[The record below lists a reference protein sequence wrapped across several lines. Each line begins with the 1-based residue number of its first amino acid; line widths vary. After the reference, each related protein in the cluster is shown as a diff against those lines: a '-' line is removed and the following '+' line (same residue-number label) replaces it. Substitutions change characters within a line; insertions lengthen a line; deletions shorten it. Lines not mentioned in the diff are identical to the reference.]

1 MSKHWWAKMILET
14 RCSIGGRIAHA
25 FFTIPAIRIPSDV
38 TRRKSATEDIGP
50 IFLRTVSI
58 GPSMGESISMAMTVR
73 LSTGVRSWRNGL
85 RRRRICTRRPMEGSG
100 GLERDPGSERSAEI
114 HHDPRAAV
122 RFLDWRRAGMVHARY
137 VDVGRGLGASAWSS
151 ALNEGPRLSHRG

>member
-1 MSKHWWAKMILET
+1 MGKDDSGDTLFDRGSDCTCIFYDPRDPDPERRYKAQI
-14 RCSIGGRIAHA
+14 RNGGHR
-25 FFTIPAIRIPSDV
+25 PV
-38 TRRKSATEDIGP
+38 
-50 IFLRTVSI
+50 FLRTVSI